1 MKESERLK
9 QEADKLDN
17 DLAYLGAMNKVMR
30 QERVERFEPWLEE
43 LKASPFIISIV
54 SDLSQSKHTITTEN
68 YGVVDYFPK
77 ANKILIRKEN
87 KWVQQGLK
95 WIRHHLI
102 NPTHD

>member
-1 MKESERLK
+1 MKESDRLK
-9 QEADKLDN
+9 EEAKQIDN
-17 DLAYLGAMNKVMR
+17 DLAYMGAMNKVMR

-43 LKASPFIISIV
+43 LKQSTSIISIV
-54 SDLSQSKHTITTEN
+54 SDNAQGKHTITTEN

-87 KWVQQGLK
+87 KWVQQGLR

-102 NPTHD
+102 TTN